1 MKIQTIRPWF
11 DKTVNKVRS
20 VGEVQEITEDRYK
33 EIVATLK
40 GHKDV
45 EWVRL
50 VKEYPDIADMTV
62 KDIKA
67 ELDSK
72 EIEYDANAKKADLYS
87 LLTK

>member
-1 MKIQTIRPWF
+1 MIIETIRPWF

-50 VKEYPDIADMTV
+50 VKEYPSIGDMTV

-72 EIEYDANAKKADLYS
+72 EIEYDANAKKADLYA

>member
-1 MKIQTIRPWF
+1 MIIETIRPWF

-50 VKEYPDIADMTV
+50 VKEYPSIGDMTV

-67 ELDSK
+67 ELDAK
-72 EIEYDANAKKADLYS
+72 EIEYDANAKKADLYA